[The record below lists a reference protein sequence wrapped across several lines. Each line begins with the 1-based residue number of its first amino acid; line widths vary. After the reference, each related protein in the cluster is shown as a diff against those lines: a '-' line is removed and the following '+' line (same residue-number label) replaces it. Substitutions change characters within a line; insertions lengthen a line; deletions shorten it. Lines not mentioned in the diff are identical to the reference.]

1 MTSRSST
8 RRAALVMDISS
19 EDTPLSFRQTT
30 SASESRSKRLKL
42 YPTEI
47 EESKPQK
54 RGDED
59 SNSGDEKVREFPTTR
74 DERYHI
80 NDTSDGETT
89 KHDDQSDGVRRSTRP
104 RKQIYD
110 FSMNASW
117 IFGGKTAKVKTCK
130 IFF

>member
-30 SASESRSKRLKL
+30 SSASESRSKRLKL

-47 EESKPQK
+47 EESKPRK
-54 RGDED
+54 RGNED
-59 SNSGDEKVREFPTTR
+59 SNSGDEKVRVEQ
-74 DERYHI
+74 YHT

-117 IFGGKTAKVKTCK
+117 IFGGKTAKVNTCE
-130 IFF
+130 FVS